1 VIALLEE
8 SLIDA
13 FASSAGVIH
22 GLDGSLGSLS
32 RKNGP
37 TKQVIM
43 MMTVRVRINTSRC
56 CCDS

>member
-22 GLDGSLGSLS
+22 GLGGCVGSLS

-37 TKQVIM
+37 TKQVCYG
-43 MMTVRVRINTSRC
+43 NDGPFKHLYLLC
-56 CCDS
+56 CFDS